1 MCPQCNKRDVFM
13 ELYLSPNGRIDQPT
27 YWRAVLVLFGIS
39 AALSVISAF
48 VSPFIGFLG
57 ILFIWPWIAVHVKRF
72 HDSGKSGWMTVLI
85 VVLAIVVSFV
95 LAMFLPA
102 LFGIDQVAMQE
113 EMQREIEQAASG
125 GNPAAAMT
133 VAMEASKQAAQ
144 AQLLPSILSTLI
156 VTGIVGAVMGAIN
169 KTDPNENQYG
179 PGPGGTAA
187 TFV

>member
-1 MCPQCNKRDVFM
+1 M
-13 ELYLSPNGRIDQPT
+13 ELFLTPNGRIDQPT
-27 YWRAVLVLFGIS
+27 YWRAVLILFAIS
-39 AALSVISAF
+39 AALSLISAF

-72 HDSGKSGWMTVLI
+72 HDSGKSGWMTILM

-113 EMQREIEQAASG
+113 EMQREIEQAASS
-125 GNPAAAMT
+125 GNPAAAMS
-133 VAMEASKQAAQ
+133 VAMEASKKAAQ
-144 AQLLPSILSTLI
+144 AQLIPSILSTLI
-156 VTGIVGAVMGAIN
+156 VTGVVGAVMGATN
-169 KTDPNENQYG
+169 KTDPNDNQYG
-179 PGPGGTAA
+179 PGPAGASS